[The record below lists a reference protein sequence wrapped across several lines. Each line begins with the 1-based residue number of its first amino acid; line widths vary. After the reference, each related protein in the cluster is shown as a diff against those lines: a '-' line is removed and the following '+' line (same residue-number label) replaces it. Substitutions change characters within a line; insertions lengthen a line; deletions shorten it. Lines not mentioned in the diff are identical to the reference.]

1 MVYIFYFHHKILKDK
16 DLTFTCRNTSVPLKR
31 DDLNISY

>member
-16 DLTFTCRNTSVPLKR
+16 DLAFTCRNEKGRTDFSILP
-31 DDLNISY
+31 